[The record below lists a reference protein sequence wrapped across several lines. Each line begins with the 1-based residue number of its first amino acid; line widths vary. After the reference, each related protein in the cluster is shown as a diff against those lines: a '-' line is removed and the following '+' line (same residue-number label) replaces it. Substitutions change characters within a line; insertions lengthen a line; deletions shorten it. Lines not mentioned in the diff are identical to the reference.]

1 MEGASMDA
9 YIEHRNAEY
18 WRDRADRQDELIEE
32 LSAEKDDL
40 EGRVAELEDALMA
53 VSASA
58 REAARGSSHR

>member
-1 MEGASMDA
+1 MKEESMDA

-18 WRDRADRQDELIEE
+18 WRERADRQEELIGE

-58 REAARGSSHR
+58 REAARGSSNR

>member
-1 MEGASMDA
+1 MDA

-18 WRDRADRQDELIEE
+18 WRDRADRQEELIGE

-58 REAARGSSHR
+58 MEAARGSSHR